1 MHWSVFTSRLLRFFN
16 TGVHDIKVHEKDV
29 DSEKDRLLNDD
40 DNDDDNDDNDD
51 DFSDNESV
59 ITRPKH
65 RHTSKCNHHHHKQ
78 SEPLIDDEII
88 ATKTATISADER
100 V

>member
-1 MHWSVFTSRLLRFFN
+1 MHWSVFTSRLLRFFS
-16 TGVHDIKVHEKDV
+16 TGVNDIKVHEKDT

-40 DNDDDNDDNDD
+40 DNDDDNDDGD

-65 RHTSKCNHHHHKQ
+65 KHTSKCNHHHHKQ
-78 SEPLIDDEII
+78 SEPIINDEII
-88 ATKTATISADER
+88 ATKTATITADER